1 MNRWYGFLFAI
12 TLTLGQVPGGALGQQ
27 GSDVS
32 RDFDYQFGTWRVHVA
47 RLLDPASTSPHWAH
61 YDGTHVVT
69 PLLGGQANVGV
80 LEVSG
85 PSGKLEGLQLRL
97 YDPAHGEWR
106 LSFASGSDGIVQPP
120 SSGRFENGRGTFF
133 SSERIGGSDARVR
146 TTATPLSATAYRDV
160 IAYSRSR
167 SDAWHTIWSATY
179 TKVADSTLQAP
190 PEENAGV
197 RASTA
202 FDFQIGRW
210 SVRLERL
217 TARLRGSHTWR
228 TYDGTLVVHRLW
240 SGRANVGELDVRDGA
255 TRFQSI
261 LLRTYDPRTGQWSDY
276 AGNVGDG
283 SLDLP
288 PETGRFA
295 NGRGELYDH
304 ETFEGRPVIVRYVFD
319 EITARSSRFVQSFSA
334 DGGKTW
340 EPNAIARFTRAG

>member
-1 MNRWYGFLFAI
+1 MNRLYGILFALA
-12 TLTLGQVPGGALGQQ
+12 LTLAQAPAGAVGQQ
-27 GSDVS
+27 GGDFS
-32 RDFDYQFGTWRVHVA
+32 RDFDYQFGAWRVHAA
-47 RLLDPASTSPHWAH
+47 RLLDPAGGSPHWAH

-69 PLLGGQANVGV
+69 PLLGGQASVGV

-97 YDPAHGEWR
+97 YDPANGEWR
-106 LSFASGSDGIVQPP
+106 LSFANGSDGIVQPP

-146 TTATPLSATAYRDV
+146 TTATQLSVTEYRDV

-167 SDAWHTIWSATY
+167 SDAWRTIWTATY
-179 TKVADSTLQAP
+179 TKIAASAADQSP
-190 PEENAGV
+190 HESAGV
-197 RASTA
+197 GVRTA

-210 SVRLERL
+210 CAHLERL
-217 TARLRGSHTWR
+217 TTRLRGAHVWR
-228 TYDGTLVVHRLW
+228 SYEGTLVVHRLW

-261 LLRTYDPRTGQWSDY
+261 LLRTYDPRTARWSDY
-276 AGNVGDG
+276 AGNVADG
-283 SLDLP
+283 SVDLP

-304 ETFEGRPVIVRYVFD
+304 ETFEGRPIIVRYVFD
-319 EITARSSRFVQSFSA
+319 QISARSSRFVQSFSA

-340 EPNAIARFTRAG
+340 ERNAIARFTRAG